1 MFLFPLDSPAFPM
14 NPDLSSQSR
23 RSFLAVLATAIGSA
37 AAARVLAQPAT
48 QKSVAVR
55 EITIY
60 KDAGC
65 GCCKEWVKHIQQAGF
80 VTVVHDTTE
89 METVKRGFGVP
100 VPLESCHT
108 ARIGKYTIEGHVP
121 ADLISRLLK
130 EQPVARGLAVPGM
143 PIGAPGMDGS
153 PKQRYDVL
161 LFDAAGKTRVYAS
174 R

>member
-1 MFLFPLDSPAFPM
+1 MPINSD
-14 NPDLSSQSR
+14 QSTTTR
-23 RSFLAVLATAIGSA
+23 RTFLAVLAASVGVATAP
-37 AAARVLAQPAT
+37 RLFAQPPAT
-48 QKSVAVR
+48 SKSSTDSR

-60 KDAGC
+60 KDANC
-65 GCCKEWVKHIQQAGF
+65 GCCKEWVKHLQQAGF
-80 VTVVHDTTE
+80 AAVVHDTTE

-100 VPLESCHT
+100 VALESCHT

-143 PIGAPGMDGS
+143 PFSAPGMDGS